1 MKKILSLLGTIT
13 LIATSTTSL
22 VSCNTSQYTYSEKEL
37 AELKEEKNINIK
49 TSNGED
55 GVLEWMAPQEKPFNK
70 VDNKWYYVIWRGN
83 SSENWRI
90 TDFKND
96 TKTSKENGKRT
107 IVNEHG
113 VEKLFLLME
122 TGGLIKN
129 KAVKFPKDIAVQWNS
144 SFSWKFSQPH
154 SETVFKSV
162 YCWNGE
168 EQNLPKLYID
178 KNGNIKVK

>member
-70 VDNKWYYVIWRGN
+70 VDNKWYYVVYRANKNINWQIKKVKNTEKGKN
-83 SSENWRI
+83 EILFKDKVGILYPAKILSVENY
-90 TDFKND
+90 D
-96 TKTSKENGKRT
+96 SKYMK
-107 IVNEHG
+107 
-113 VEKLFLLME
+113 KY
-122 TGGLIKN
+122 
-129 KAVKFPKDIAVQWNS
+129 
-144 SFSWKFSQPH
+144 
-154 SETVFKSV
+154 FKSV
-162 YCWNGE
+162 YRWNLDINE
-168 EQNLPKLYID
+168 PDLIVNN
-178 KNGNIKVK
+178 NGNVKVKDE